1 MHAPHCSGG
10 LNKPK
15 GSAKMMALKR
25 FAGPIRR
32 VYQQLWGNFVHWSG
46 YLRPT
51 YMDNYQE
58 GGSAKKK
65 KTNYA
70 SEKD

>member
-51 YMDNYQE
+51 YMDNCL
-58 GGSAKKK
+58 STKKEAVQK
-65 KTNYA
+65 KNYA
-70 SEKD
+70 SEKE